1 MHNDDGIVEGHENV
15 FFHKIYLRLVK
26 IKHLGLCVDMQ
37 ALINY
42 LISNELLLIE
52 DAVTSLN
59 DFVETREVK
68 LTKNF
73 HVFPRKISHDLRNT

>member
-1 MHNDDGIVEGHENV
+1 
-15 FFHKIYLRLVK
+15 
-26 IKHLGLCVDMQ
+26 MQ

-42 LISNELLLIE
+42 LISNELVLIE

-73 HVFPRKISHDLRNT
+73 HVFPRQISHDFTLHLIRSFVLEKQNI